1 MSVGKRIYLRR
12 NLPDP
17 KLVEEFKKIP
27 ASNIADTMGRN
38 SAMNARIHL
47 VSRPKAQIM
56 AGPAF
61 TVKLRAGDNL
71 GLHAALKMCI
81 RDSNSPSS
89 TAVFRA

>member
-61 TVKLRAGDNL
+61 TVKLQRRQTTWAFMRPSTIAARA
-71 GLHAALKMCI
+71 
-81 RDSNSPSS
+81 
-89 TAVFRA
+89 TYW